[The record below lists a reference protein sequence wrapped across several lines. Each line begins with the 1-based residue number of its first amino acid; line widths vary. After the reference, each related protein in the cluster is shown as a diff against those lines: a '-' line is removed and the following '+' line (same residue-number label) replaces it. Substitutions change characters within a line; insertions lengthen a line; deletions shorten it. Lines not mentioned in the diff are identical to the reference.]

1 MSELF
6 SQSIGIFRGF
16 TESGQELVA
25 ELVAPY
31 HGEYHPM
38 LGSFILV
45 SISEQKAILGRIT
58 KFFPVGA
65 MISAQ
70 GDEYL
75 ADMSRMKRQI
85 PEDLKETKLR
95 YSVKIKLLGTVSLEG
110 TGEFRYH
117 PSLRLLPHLG
127 AEVYTPSNE
136 IVNFT
141 CSVGLEGA
149 NSTTIGHYC
158 LGEDVFDGSKEKPN
172 IEVRFDVDKLRAK
185 RSFIFARTG
194 YGKSNLV
201 KLLIAKSYESPQPAG
216 MLIIDP
222 QGEYSFSD
230 EQGYG
235 LTDIPALRDKV
246 VVFTDRRFGDP
257 SKRWI
262 AGRARLN
269 LGDLNS
275 VDVID
280 MCLPLGRQETNYAN
294 AMRRLRGERWSN
306 LVNLVYSDG
315 FRTEES
321 EVEALGVSAER
332 GHEQARGIIRNLT
345 PIVSALHDPDSL
357 LISSLL
363 YHLSR
368 GKVVIIDISMLNIE
382 NGYKLTGL
390 VLNHIFRHNL
400 GAFTGELV
408 EGQPGVVPV
417 IVVLEE
423 AQNVLSVEDVR
434 EGNPFVRWTK
444 EGRKYNLGSILITQ
458 QPGAIAQELLAQG
471 DNFFSFHLISQV
483 DLKTL
488 QRDNAHY
495 SDDILTHILN
505 EPIKGN
511 VYFWAAPDQPFVLS
525 SKILNFERY
534 VDDLK
539 KNLQAEKEVP
549 FQTPAEEF
557 MDAQS
562 SLVQDLDKLIKASLE
577 RKPTIAL
584 YGNILFQGERLE
596 NTYATKL
603 WNLRFGVSDDM
614 TQDMKNTFCED
625 FNGRAVIREQ
635 ILLESLQRLGILRES
650 EIGISEGDSQYLLL
664 DADKLNVVGKR
675 VKDEQIQLS
684 P

>member
-110 TGEFRYH
+110 TEQAFTYH

-136 IVNFT
+136 VVNFT
-141 CSVGLEGA
+141 CSVGLQGDDT
-149 NSTTIGHYC
+149 TTIGHYC

-172 IEVRFDVDKLRAK
+172 IEVRFDVNKLRAK
-185 RSFIFARTG
+185 RTFIFARTG

-201 KLLIAKSYESPQPAG
+201 KLLIAKLYESPQPTG

-246 VVFTDRRFGDP
+246 VVFTDRRFGDLHR
-257 SKRWI
+257 RWI

-269 LGDLNS
+269 LGQLSS
-275 VDVID
+275 VDIVNICIPPGQQD
-280 MCLPLGRQETNYAN
+280 RVYLTAVRGT
-294 AMRRLRGERWSN
+294 RGENWAA
-306 LVNLVYSDG
+306 LVNTLYTDG
-315 FRTEES
+315 YTADES
-321 EVEALGVSAER
+321 AVQNFVNQGGQTPGAT
-332 GHEQARGIIRNLT
+332 IRNFT
-345 PIVSALHDPDSL
+345 PIVRALHNPDSP
-357 LISSLL
+357 LISSIL

-368 GKVVIIDISMLNIE
+368 GRIVILDISMLTIE

-400 GAFTGELV
+400 GAFTGEV
-408 EGQPGVVPV
+408 TEGQLGVVSV

-423 AQNVLSVEDVR
+423 AQNVLSVEGVR

-511 VYFWAAPDQPFVLS
+511 VYFWSAPDQPFVLP

-539 KNLQAEKEVP
+539 KNLQAEEEIP
-549 FQTPAEEF
+549 FQTPTEEF
-557 MDAQS
+557 INAQS
-562 SLVQDLDKLIKASLE
+562 SLVRDLDNLIKASLE

-584 YGNILFQGERLE
+584 YGNILLQGERLE

-625 FNGRAVIREQ
+625 FNERAVIREQ
-635 ILLESLQRLGILRES
+635 ILLESLQRLGLLRES

-675 VKDEQIQLS
+675 VKDEQIQLNA
-684 P
+684 

>member
-110 TGEFRYH
+110 VEQAFTYH

-136 IVNFT
+136 VVNFT
-141 CSVGLEGA
+141 CSVGLQGD
-149 NSTTIGHYC
+149 NTTTIGHYC
-158 LGEDVFDGSKEKPN
+158 LGEDVFDGSKGKPN
-172 IEVRFDVDKLRAK
+172 IEVRFDVNKLRAK
-185 RSFIFARTG
+185 RTFIFARTG

-201 KLLIAKSYESPQPAG
+201 KLLIAKLYESPQPTG

-235 LTDIPALRDKV
+235 LTDIRALRDKI
-246 VVFTDRRFGDP
+246 VVFTDRRFGNP
-257 SKRWI
+257 HRRWI

-269 LGDLNS
+269 LGQLSS
-275 VDVID
+275 VDIVNICIPPGQQD
-280 MCLPLGRQETNYAN
+280 RVYLTAVRGT
-294 AMRRLRGERWSN
+294 RGENWAA
-306 LVNLVYSDG
+306 LVNTLYTDG
-315 FRTEES
+315 YTADES
-321 EVEALGVSAER
+321 AVQNFVNQGGQTPGA
-332 GHEQARGIIRNLT
+332 IIRNFT
-345 PIVSALHDPDSL
+345 PIVRALHNPDSPL
-357 LISSLL
+357 LSSIL

-368 GKVVIIDISMLNIE
+368 GRIVILDISMLTIE

-400 GAFTGELV
+400 GAFTGEV
-408 EGQPGVVPV
+408 TEGQLGVVSV

-423 AQNVLSVEDVR
+423 AQNVLSAEDVR

-444 EGRKYNLGSILITQ
+444 EGRKYSLGSILITQ

-471 DNFFSFHLISQV
+471 DNFFSFHLISQI
-483 DLKTL
+483 DLKAL

-495 SDDILTHILN
+495 SDDILTNILN

-539 KNLQAEKEVP
+539 KNLQAEEEIP
-549 FQTPAEEF
+549 LQTPAEEF
-557 MDAQS
+557 INAQS
-562 SLVQDLDKLIKASLE
+562 SLERDLDDLIKASLE
-577 RKPTIAL
+577 RKSSIAL
-584 YGNILFQGERLE
+584 YGNILLHGERLE

-614 TQDMKNTFCED
+614 TQDMKNAFCED

-635 ILLESLQRLGILRES
+635 ILLESLQRLGILGEP

-664 DADKLNVVGKR
+664 SVNKLNVIGKR
-675 VKDEQIQLS
+675 IKDEQIQLN